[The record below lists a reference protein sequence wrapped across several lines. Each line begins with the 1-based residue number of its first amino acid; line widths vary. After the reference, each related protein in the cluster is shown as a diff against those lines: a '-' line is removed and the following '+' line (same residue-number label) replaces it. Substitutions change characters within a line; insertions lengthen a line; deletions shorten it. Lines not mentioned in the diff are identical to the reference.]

1 MIYLHIEILFGNK
14 NEWTSDVLNIQE
26 SQKHYAG
33 GKKPDLTVYYPSI
46 TVLSH
51 LCEIPDK

>member
-1 MIYLHIEILFGNK
+1 MIYLHTEILFGNK
-14 NEWTSDVLNIQE
+14 NEWTSYVLNNIHE
-26 SQKHYAG
+26 SQKHYADR
-33 GKKPDLTVYYPSI
+33 KKPDLTVH